1 MQINFIITKEIII
14 LLLKVHFIMSIFIL
28 KFGVQKKIDKI
39 IKLSLF
45 QF

>member
-28 KFGVQKKIDKI
+28 KFGVLIDKN

-45 QF
+45 EF